1 MTFCRCS
8 NSVKIT
14 VQHGVTVRATWACLK
29 LWFGGVTLCT
39 LSLGNPFSLNRDISV
54 AGKQR
59 GITEGE
65 RASGSIMRGFR
76 ILKETRPKYS
86 IIENVKNLVGK
97 SFRADFES
105 MLDDIESIGY
115 NNYWKVLN
123 AKNYGIPQ
131 NREGGFHR

>member
-1 MTFCRCS
+1 MYY
-8 NSVKIT
+8 
-14 VQHGVTVRATWACLK
+14 
-29 LWFGGVTLCT
+29 
-39 LSLGNPFSLNRDISV
+39 
-54 AGKQR
+54 
-59 GITEGE
+59 E
-65 RASGSIMRGFR
+65 GFR

-123 AKNYGIPQ
+123 ANYGIPQ
-131 NREGGFHR
+131 NRERVFIVSIRKDVDTGDFAFPEGLTMG